1 MRAVHVN
8 YFVHMHFSD
17 EDKLAPCG
25 QSLDYELFYWGESA
39 EHSECNRVSGIV
51 NTLVHLVCRL
61 LYKRQK
67 K

>member
-17 EDKLAPCG
+17 EDDPTRR
-25 QSLDYELFYWGESA
+25 SLQNDQNERKEHD
-39 EHSECNRVSGIV
+39 EHSECNCVSGIV